1 MELYKQISDANRIKY
16 GTEAEKILRIIINQ
30 YSDRTHFIYEI
41 LQNAEDAGATRIQF
55 HLEKKNWLLNMMDVP
70 SMKKTLKAY
79 AVLQTVQRKMEP
91 ESDILE

>member
-41 LQNAEDAGATRIQF
+41 LQNAEDAGAYNNTISFGER
-55 HLEKKNWLLNMMDVP
+55 
-70 SMKKTLKAY
+70 KTGY
-79 AVLQTVQRKMEP
+79 
-91 ESDILE
+91 

>member
-16 GTEAEKILRIIINQ
+16 GTEAEKILQIIINQ

-55 HLEKKNWLLNMMDVP
+55 HLQKEKRRSVNNGRKGCFLP
-70 SMKKTLKAY
+70 FGRQQ
-79 AVLQTVQRKMEP
+79 AVTYRYR
-91 ESDILE
+91 

>member
-41 LQNAEDAGATRIQF
+41 LQNAEDAGARR
-55 HLEKKNWLLNMMDVP
+55 KNWLLNIMDVP
-70 SMKKTLKAY
+70 LMKKTLKESV
-79 AVLQTVQRKMEP
+79 VLQTAQRKMEL
-91 ESDILE
+91 ESDISE

>member
-55 HLEKKNWLLNMMDVP
+55 HLEMDVP
-70 SMKKTLKAY
+70 LMKKTLKAC

>member
-41 LQNAEDAGATRIQF
+41 LQNAGEISHKQAI
-55 HLEKKNWLLNMMDVP
+55 EKAQIEYEKYKEIIVNDISTVEQHFIEQIET
-70 SMKKTLKAY
+70 SSKK
-79 AVLQTVQRKMEP
+79 
-91 ESDILE
+91 

>member
-41 LQNAEDAGATRIQF
+41 LQNAEDAGATRI
-55 HLEKKNWLLNMMDVP
+55 K
-70 SMKKTLKAY
+70 
-79 AVLQTVQRKMEP
+79 
-91 ESDILE
+91 

>member
-1 MELYKQISDANRIKY
+1 MRIESSTVQRLKRFCGSLLTNTVIERILFMKSCKMLKMLELQEYN
-16 GTEAEKILRIIINQ
+16 
-30 YSDRTHFIYEI
+30 FIW
-41 LQNAEDAGATRIQF
+41 R
-55 HLEKKNWLLNMMDVP
+55 KKNWLLNMMDVP